1 MDKCKDFFFTYN
13 TKSRNI
19 KFYTKSN
26 FKEVKKKKNYLFYF
40 GKAED

>member
-19 KFYTKSN
+19 KFYIKS
-26 FKEVKKKKNYLFYF
+26 NYLFYF